1 MAKSMESPQPLKRKG
16 YSQAIQEA
24 ELQQPQDLREYIPVP
39 GLTGV
44 QGERGLKGEPGEK
57 GDTGPAGPK
66 GDTGQAGPQ
75 GVRGEP
81 GRVTGGQDVAP
92 GQYLGWA
99 HYKNKKDLAT
109 RLGPEKGN
117 DGWVF
122 PKFELDVDGSNS
134 TYMPDGS
141 SSLVLLDSNMLSF
154 RSLKIGAKID
164 IKYDFEITTYSNY
177 TELWLRLFSEKY
189 ENLPTSYVANFKY
202 QYSYDMSFFQT
213 LYLDTSK
220 IKNSVIRPEFRTDA
234 ESSIVLKG
242 MYISVS

>member
-1 MAKSMESPQPLKRKG
+1 MESPQPLKRKG

-134 TYMPDGS
+134 TYMPDGY
-141 SSLVLLDSNMLSF
+141 SSLVLLDSNMLTF
-154 RSLKIGAKID
+154 KSLKIGAKID

-177 TELWLRLFSEKY
+177 TELWLRLFTEKY

>member
-134 TYMPDGS
+134 TYMPDGY
-141 SSLVLLDSNMLSF
+141 SSLVLLDSNMLTF
-154 RSLKIGAKID
+154 KSLKIGAKID

-177 TELWLRLFSEKY
+177 TELWLRLFTEKY

>member
-134 TYMPDGS
+134 TYMPDGY
-141 SSLVLLDSNMLSF
+141 SSLVLLDSNMLTF
-154 RSLKIGAKID
+154 KSLKIGAKID

>member
-1 MAKSMESPQPLKRKG
+1 MESPQPLKRKG

-134 TYMPDGS
+134 TYMPDGY
-141 SSLVLLDSNMLSF
+141 SSLVLLDSNMLTF
-154 RSLKIGAKID
+154 KSLKIGAKID

-177 TELWLRLFSEKY
+177 TELWLRLFTEKY

-220 IKNSVIRPEFRTDA
+220 IKNSVIRPEF
-234 ESSIVLKG
+234 
-242 MYISVS
+242 